1 VLHICVQLDLWCGWI
16 PAGLGSSS
24 MLPESFAENH
34 LDYRLASLSL
44 PRHQQKPAWCVRLDP
59 VFPFLPAD
67 ARYLP
72 NLSMDVL
79 EGNAPGNKWVSSC
92 KLADTKIKGSPLFS
106 QIIKEYERAV
116 VFRLGRIQADKA
128 KGPGMAE
135 AVGICCYHY
144 HHQGHLM
151 RVQEKNLES
160 RRPYVLGSGQLLLR
174 TACEWERP
182 RV

>member
-1 VLHICVQLDLWCGWI
+1 
-16 PAGLGSSS
+16 
-24 MLPESFAENH
+24 
-34 LDYRLASLSL
+34 
-44 PRHQQKPAWCVRLDP
+44 
-59 VFPFLPAD
+59 
-67 ARYLP
+67 
-72 NLSMDVL
+72 
-79 EGNAPGNKWVSSC
+79 
-92 KLADTKIKGSPLFS
+92 
-106 QIIKEYERAV
+106 
-116 VFRLGRIQADKA
+116 
-128 KGPGMAE
+128 MAE